1 MGLHRLT
8 SSVCALTGSSARAA
22 SLSSAGWLRRL
33 RAVGDHV
40 RRGQEWPDAG
50 AAGTPAEEQPDS
62 RPPAG
67 QAGLCG
73 WPGRCWLGRRRAAN
87 ARRLVVVRRDP

>member
-1 MGLHRLT
+1 MGVHRLT
-8 SSVCALTGSSARAA
+8 SSVCALTGSSSARAA

-67 QAGLCG
+67 QAGFVAG
-73 WPGRCWLGRRRAAN
+73 AQ
-87 ARRLVVVRRDP
+87 ARSQCAVSAPHGHRRDP